1 MRYLIIIA
9 LAAFLAAPAYAAFEG
24 PGANTPSSAQSG
36 FQGPTGG
43 AMADTVAKALTL
55 SDDAPVVLTG
65 NIVMQ
70 IAGSKDDYIFK
81 DATGEIKVDID
92 RKVFKDRRVTPENT
106 VRISGKIDKDFGK
119 DAEVDVKM
127 LEIIN

>member
-1 MRYLIIIA
+1 MRYLMIIA
-9 LAAFLAAPAYAAFEG
+9 LAAFLASPAYAAFEG
-24 PGANTPSSAQSG
+24 SGTNAQTAQSG

-43 AMADTVAKALTL
+43 AMADTVAKAMTL
-55 SDDAPVVLTG
+55 SDDSPVVLTG

-70 IAGSKDDYIFK
+70 VAGSNDDYIFK

-92 RKVFKDRRVTPENT
+92 RKVFRDRRVTPENT

-119 DAEVDVKM
+119 DIEVDVKS
-127 LEIIN
+127 LEIIK

>member
-1 MRYLIIIA
+1 MRYLMIIA
-9 LAAFLAAPAYAAFEG
+9 LAAFLASPAYAAFDG
-24 PGANTPSSAQSG
+24 PGAKTSVASQSG
-36 FQGPTGG
+36 FQGPVGG

-55 SDDAPVVLTG
+55 SDDSPVVLTG

-92 RKVFKDRRVTPENT
+92 RKVFRDRRVTPENT
-106 VRISGKIDKDFGK
+106 VRISGKIDKDLGK
-119 DAEVDVKM
+119 DIEVDVKA
-127 LEIIN
+127 LEIIK